1 MFTCTYL
8 LIVNTSLNLQL
19 RNQQIVV
26 TAGIIVARITDR
38 GCCTE
43 RLWWFTSKN
52 CLHAR
57 ILLIVKTSHN
67 LQLRHSKIVVA
78 AGIIQAR
85 ITAAVLRD
93 YDGMRVKKMFKCT
106 NFTYCEDI
114 PQFTNTAL
122 TNCGRDGSKLAF
134 YLLER
139 H

>member
-1 MFTCTYL
+1 M
-8 LIVNTSLNLQL
+8 
-19 RNQQIVV
+19 
-26 TAGIIVARITDR
+26 
-38 GCCTE
+38 
-43 RLWWFTSKN
+43 
-52 CLHAR
+52 
-57 ILLIVKTSHN
+57 KTSHN

-139 H
+139 HCAISY

>member
-1 MFTCTYL
+1 M
-8 LIVNTSLNLQL
+8 V
-19 RNQQIVV
+19 
-26 TAGIIVARITDR
+26 AG
-38 GCCTE
+38 
-43 RLWWFTSKN
+43 
-52 CLHAR
+52 
-57 ILLIVKTSHN
+57 
-67 LQLRHSKIVVA
+67 
-78 AGIIQAR
+78 GIIQAR

-139 H
+139 HCAISYEDIDPWCLGIFAEKNACFALRNRN